1 MYGNGRLCRKYLFY
15 LASTALR
22 IVEFSE
28 TAYK

>member
-1 MYGNGRLCRKYLFY
+1 LAV